1 MKDAQTNAY
10 RPAKSAAPS
19 TGRELTDD
27 DGEFRIYGLPA
38 GDYIVGSEGDGA
50 VGAVVTSDDVAAAQ
64 RELRGTTGAVAPAPA
79 RRRPRTYAS
88 TFAPATRDAAQ
99 ATPVHVAAGEERAN
113 VDIQVPL
120 VVANTISG
128 RVVSADGT
136 GRPARLVLMPQ
147 STYVPADTRVDSAGH
162 GTSFGG
168 AVTLTSKPTGEFE
181 LAGITSGTYTLI
193 ARGSATGGAAATSWA
208 TTSLTIGD
216 DDVNGLLLSL
226 HPGLEVTG
234 RLLVDDASI
243 PSVGPIKVGLDA
255 LGGDGVAVTVPPV
268 AVGADGH
275 FTLKGVLPGRYR
287 VRLTGASAG
296 WMAESA
302 IVGGRDALDVPIE
315 LMPDVAAPEIAV
327 TLSNQ
332 PSDVTGVFSDPRG
345 VAATDYYVLLF
356 PKDREAWLPQAR
368 RVQAARPDADGRFA
382 LKNVPAGSYWLA
394 ALTDVEP
401 GEWNDASFLASLA
414 DAAIAIDL
422 AAGEHKVQNIKLA
435 GK

>member
-1 MKDAQTNAY
+1 
-10 RPAKSAAPS
+10 
-19 TGRELTDD
+19 
-27 DGEFRIYGLPA
+27 
-38 GDYIVGSEGDGA
+38 
-50 VGAVVTSDDVAAAQ
+50 
-64 RELRGTTGAVAPAPA
+64 
-79 RRRPRTYAS
+79 
-88 TFAPATRDAAQ
+88 
-99 ATPVHVAAGEERAN
+99 
-113 VDIQVPL
+113 
-120 VVANTISG
+120 
-128 RVVSADGT
+128 
-136 GRPARLVLMPQ
+136 
-147 STYVPADTRVDSAGH
+147 
-162 GTSFGG
+162 
-168 AVTLTSKPTGEFE
+168 
-181 LAGITSGTYTLI
+181 
-193 ARGSATGGAAATSWA
+193 
-208 TTSLTIGD
+208 
-216 DDVNGLLLSL
+216 
-226 HPGLEVTG
+226 
-234 RLLVDDASI
+234 
-243 PSVGPIKVGLDA
+243 
-255 LGGDGVAVTVPPV
+255 VTVPPV